1 MDPMRGSLSR
11 PPPSKQAMILYEL
24 PISLSSFKLRLA
36 LGLKG
41 VAVERREPPG
51 GGYRS
56 EAYRAINPA
65 GTIPALA
72 DGRGLLAES
81 DAIIDYLDDLGLGRP
96 LRPADPWLA
105 ARHRML
111 SRWCDFMLDP
121 AVRRLFP
128 LPGAAIDRSALREAD
143 AAIARSLAIVESAL
157 AAGTAHALADE
168 PGLADCGLTAVMA
181 WLTPLTRVLPLE
193 AAPGARLLAVAEALA
208 AHPATASEC
217 ADYGALVER
226 WIASRS
232 GA

>member
-1 MDPMRGSLSR
+1 
-11 PPPSKQAMILYEL
+11 MILYEL

-36 LGLKG
+36 LRLKG
-41 VAVERREPPG
+41 VTIEKREPPG
-51 GGYRS
+51 GSYRS

-65 GTIPALA
+65 GTIPALV

-111 SRWCDFMLDP
+111 SRWCDFTLDP

-128 LPGAAIDRSALREAD
+128 LLGAAGNPSALAD
-143 AAIARSLAIVESAL
+143 ADTAIAKGLSIVESAISVE
-157 AAGTAHALADE
+157 TAHALADT
-168 PGLADCGLTAVMA
+168 PGLADCGLTAVLA
-181 WLTPLTRVLPLE
+181 WLTPLTRVLPLK
-193 AAPGARLLAVAEALA
+193 AAPSARLLAVADALA
-208 AHPATASEC
+208 AHPQTAEEC
-217 ADYGALVER
+217 ADYHSRVAG
-226 WIASRS
+226 WIASKS